1 MTTLYRKRRHSQFL
15 TALCCW
21 LLAFP
26 LAAYAKSDIDRFEL
40 VGPVQSVVT
49 KYPQLRTTQQFDR
62 RGELTHLELVPTN
75 ENDSARYLFI
85 HDEAGRVVEEQT
97 FEPDG
102 TLTYRKLFRYGV
114 DEQGRQTAQV
124 AAMEKGDLA
133 HAEFA
138 IYDDRGHLAEELT
151 VTGQGAAE
159 KSLYDVRGN
168 LIYHARYF
176 EGRLMQEA
184 THYHSPLGRLKE
196 SRFYGPDG
204 ELMRKDL
211 YRYNQAGQRV
221 EQQSEFY
228 HQSHLRKAVFIYE
241 YDHVGNWIKE
251 TVQRWSDK
259 NGSVA
264 PVETVVNRERII
276 TYY

>member
-1 MTTLYRKRRHSQFL
+1 
-15 TALCCW
+15 
-21 LLAFP
+21 
-26 LAAYAKSDIDRFEL
+26 
-40 VGPVQSVVT
+40 
-49 KYPQLRTTQQFDR
+49 
-62 RGELTHLELVPTN
+62 
-75 ENDSARYLFI
+75 
-85 HDEAGRVVEEQT
+85 
-97 FEPDG
+97 
-102 TLTYRKLFRYGV
+102 
-114 DEQGRQTAQV
+114 
-124 AAMEKGDLA
+124 
-133 HAEFA
+133 
-138 IYDDRGHLAEELT
+138 
-151 VTGQGAAE
+151 
-159 KSLYDVRGN
+159 
-168 LIYHARYF
+168 
-176 EGRLMQEA
+176 MQEA

>member
-1 MTTLYRKRRHSQFL
+1 MTTLYHVRWLSQFV

-26 LAAYAKSDIDRFEL
+26 LAALAKSDIDRFEL

-49 KYPQLRTTQQFDR
+49 KYPQLKTTHQFDR
-62 RGELTHLELVPTN
+62 QGQLIHLELIPTN
-75 ENDSARYLFI
+75 ETDSARYLFL

-102 TLTYRKLFRYGV
+102 TLAYRKLFRYGV

-124 AAMEKGDLA
+124 AATEKGDLA
-133 HAEFA
+133 HADFA
-138 IYDDRGHLAEELT
+138 IYDDRGLLAEELT
-151 VTGQGAAE
+151 VTGQGVAE
-159 KSLYDVRGN
+159 KSLYDVRGS
-168 LIYHARYF
+168 LIYNARYF
-176 EGRLMQEA
+176 QGRLMLEA

-196 SRFYGPDG
+196 SRFYGSDG

-211 YRYNQAGQRV
+211 YRYNQAGQRG

-228 HQSHLRKAVFIYE
+228 HQSHLRRAVFTYE
-241 YDHVGNWIKE
+241 FDHVGNWIKE

-259 NGSVA
+259 NGTVA
-264 PVETVVNRERII
+264 PIQTVVSRERII